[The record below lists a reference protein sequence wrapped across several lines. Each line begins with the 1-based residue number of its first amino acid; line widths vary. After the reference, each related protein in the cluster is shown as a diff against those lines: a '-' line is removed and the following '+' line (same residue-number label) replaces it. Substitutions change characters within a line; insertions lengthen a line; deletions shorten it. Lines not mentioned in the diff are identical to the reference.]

1 MKRKISHKLIVFVL
15 TAILCFSLAGC
26 SGCSGCR
33 GGSGGGGGTDA
44 TVKNPVTEPEQHLVE
59 GTLHEIKLTPN
70 SRVFVTANGES
81 DYQVL
86 LPQNANANEQ
96 AAAQYLVDRIVDAMR
111 VRLPIVTETPDMRF
125 SEQDKYLAVG
135 NCELFE
141 KAGLTMTEEYL
152 GDRGGVYI
160 VSKGNSVFIRSNTAL
175 GVEVSTQMFMQ
186 RVFGMEIYS
195 SALVEYDVKAGE
207 EVTLPDVEITERPDF
222 DYITTRPE
230 EYRYDKRSDW
240 GDMFIPTD
248 KVGDDYHNTFTYYN
262 DEIRKAH
269 PGWVSDKGNQLC
281 YSAHGVTEGEHSLD
295 AMLDYGVNE
304 MMRYAEACP
313 ERNNFSFTHQD
324 NEDSCDCETCAAE
337 RQKYGV
343 SSAVLIKFVNK
354 MAEKV
359 NARLEAEF
367 EKGTEWAAN
376 GDKARK
382 VKIFFFAYNATK
394 EPPAKKVGDA
404 WQPIDESVKCN
415 ENVGVIAAMIKANF
429 TYDLYDEHN
438 RETYDIMMGWAACAD
453 TLTTWLYDTNFNNY
467 MYPFNSYEQA
477 AENYRFCKSIGSI
490 GMFNQG
496 IWNDN
501 NRTHFSWWKAYRNV
515 NLSWDVNQDI
525 EALRKKYFNA
535 MFRDA
540 AEYMDKMYTEI
551 LAHTTWIRD
560 TFEEIN
566 GGLYEDVELQKFWPR
581 GVLDRFN
588 GYIADA
594 YTAIQKYRETDSRL
608 YDILERN
615 IKIESIFPRFATI
628 RLYGS
633 YYSHADLAA
642 MKASFKKDF
651 EVLKFYK
658 FREFVPMNTI
668 TADW

>member
-1 MKRKISHKLIVFVL
+1 MKRKRSIKIIALFV
-15 TAILCFSLAGC
+15 TAIICLVMVGC
-26 SGCSGCR
+26 NGCNGC
-33 GGSGGGGGTDA
+33 GNSGGGGTTAD
-44 TVKNPVTEPEQHLVE
+44 VKNPVTEPEQHLVE

-70 SRVFVTANGES
+70 SRVFVTADGES
-81 DYQVL
+81 DYKVL
-86 LPQNANANEQ
+86 LPQTPNDNER

-111 VRLPIVTETPDMRF
+111 VRLPIINETPDMRF
-125 SEQDKYLAVG
+125 SESDKYLAVG
-135 NCELFE
+135 NCRLFTE
-141 KAGLTMTEEYL
+141 AGLTMTSEYL

-160 VSKGNSVFIRSNTAL
+160 VSKGNSAFIRSNTAF
-175 GVEVSTQMFMQ
+175 GVEVSAQMFMQ

-195 SALVEYDVKAGE
+195 SDLIEYDVKAGE
-207 EVTLPDVEITERPDF
+207 EVTLPDIEITERPDF

-230 EYRYDKRSDW
+230 PYRYDKRSAW

-262 DEIRKAH
+262 EEIRKAH
-269 PGWVSDKGNQLC
+269 PDWVSSQGNQLC
-281 YSAHGVTEGEHSLD
+281 YTAHGVTEGEHSLD
-295 AMLDYGVNE
+295 AMIDYGVNE

-313 ERNNFSFTHQD
+313 DRNNFSFTHQD
-324 NEDSCDCETCAAE
+324 NEDSCGCPTCAAAYD
-337 RQKYGV
+337 KYGA
-343 SSAVLIKFVNK
+343 SSAVIIKFVNK
-354 MAEKV
+354 MADKV

-367 EKGTEWAAN
+367 EKGTAWATN

-382 VKIFFFAYNATK
+382 VKIFFFAYNATN

-438 RETYDIMMGWAACAD
+438 RETYDIMMGWAACTD
-453 TLTTWLYDTNFNNY
+453 TMTTWLYDTNFTDY
-467 MYPFNSYEQA
+467 MYPFNSFEQA
-477 AENYRFCKSIGSI
+477 AESYRFCKSIGSI

-496 IWNDN
+496 IWNAG
-501 NRTHFSWWKAYRNV
+501 NRTHFSWWKAYRTV

-525 EALRKKYFNA
+525 EVLRKKYFKA
-535 MFRDA
+535 MFRDG
-540 AEYMDKMYTEI
+540 AEAMDKMYNEL

-566 GGLYEDVELQKFWPR
+566 GGLYEETELQKFWPK

-588 GYIADA
+588 GYIDDA
-594 YTAIQKYRETDSRL
+594 YAAIQQYRETDSRL
-608 YDILERN
+608 YDILKKN
-615 IKIESIFPRFATI
+615 IDIESMFPRFATI

-642 MKASFKKDF
+642 MKAAFKKDC
-651 EVLKFYK
+651 EVLKFNR
-658 FREFVPMNTI
+658 FREFVPMDTI
-668 TADW
+668 TVDW